1 GLPVYRKRRARSLD
15 SFRSHLAPRRTR
27 LARIQVTPKGVTV
40 PSHTAILSTGHPY
53 GIDGLKSRAAIH
65 QTDCDAQNK
74 YPEHS
79 PIGNRQSAFAN
90 RKSEIGNPIIHT
102 SVLPSDRLSLLCA
115 RAGNSPTPPP
125 PPEPTSLSQQ

>member
-27 LARIQVTPKGVTV
+27 LARIQVTPKGVKV

-65 QTDCDAQNK
+65 QTECDAQNK

-79 PIGNRQSAFAN
+79 PIGIRQ
-90 RKSEIGNPIIHT
+90 SEIGNPIIHT

>member
-40 PSHTAILSTGHPY
+40 PSPTAILSTGHPY

-65 QTDCDAQNK
+65 QTECDAQNK
-74 YPEHS
+74 YPRALA
-79 PIGNRQSAFAN
+79 NRQSAIDNRQSALAN
-90 RKSEIGNPIIHT
+90 RQSTIGNPIIRIST
-102 SVLPSDRLSLLCA
+102 LPSDRPSWLCA
-115 RAGNSPTPPP
+115 RAGNS
-125 PPEPTSLSQQ
+125 